1 MKRIM
6 LLSLIVLAYFQSSA
20 QGIAITT
27 DNTDPHTSAML
38 DVKSD
43 NKGFLPPRLTE
54 AQKKAISSPAN
65 GLIIFQTDGQKGL
78 YIFEDS
84 WKPLSDQ
91 MGKHLATENLRL
103 GGYRLSNNDTTVGI
117 SIDENGAVRIKSKF
131 QNAVPVNRFH
141 FDPSGAIS
149 SNGKPG
155 EGSIPVSGAGARF
168 MWYPGKASLRAGSL
182 DEDKGHLW
190 NEDSI
195 GLHSFAFGQNNAA
208 AGLNSF
214 ALGSLNSSA
223 GAGSA
228 SIGTSNQ
235 MYGQGSISVGRVNT
249 VYGNQAIALGRL
261 MTINGT
267 YSIGIGSNL
276 STGPNALYSL
286 VMGMDMKADHRG
298 SVLIGDA
305 SAISTISSSADNQ
318 FTTRFSGGYRLY
330 SAGNLS
336 AGVILAPNSNSW
348 SIVSDSTKKERFI
361 PARGEEM
368 LGRLRSMKMGS
379 WNYKGIHQRHYGP
392 MAQEFFAAYGQDQY
406 GIIGNDT
413 TINQADLE
421 GVMMILIH
429 ALEERTNQQNQEISK
444 LKQTNILLQ
453 ERLSAAEEQT
463 KKIDLLIA
471 LLKNNN
477 ATKTLVAQLETI
489 VTSRETSCCAK

>member
-6 LLSLIVLAYFQSSA
+6 LLSLIVLTCLHSNA

-38 DVKSD
+38 DIKSD

-54 AQKKAISSPAN
+54 AQKKSISSPAN

-91 MGKHLATENLRL
+91 LGKHQATENLRL
-103 GGYRLSNNDTTVGI
+103 GGYRLSNSDTTVGI
-117 SIDENGAVRIKSKF
+117 SIDENSAVLIKSKF
-131 QNAVPVNRFH
+131 QNGLPVNRFQ
-141 FDPSGAIS
+141 FDPSGAIT
-149 SNGKPG
+149 SNGKLS
-155 EGSIPVSGAGARF
+155 EGSIPETGAGARF
-168 MWYPGKASLRAGSL
+168 MWYPGKAALRAGSL
-182 DEDKGHLW
+182 EESKGHLW

-223 GAGSA
+223 GAGSI
-228 SIGTSNQ
+228 SIGVSNQ
-235 MYGQGSISVGRVNT
+235 MYGQGSIGVGRMNT
-249 VYGNQAIALGRL
+249 IHGNQAMALGRFI
-261 MTINGT
+261 TINGA
-267 YSIGIGSNL
+267 YSFGIGTQL
-276 STGPNALYSL
+276 TTGPNALYSL

-298 SVLIGDA
+298 TVLIGDA
-305 SAISTISSSADNQ
+305 SAVSTVSSTSDNQ
-318 FTTRFSGGYRLY
+318 FTSRFGGGYRLY

-336 AGVILAPNSNSW
+336 AGVILSPNGNSW
-348 SIVSDSTKKERFI
+348 SILSDSTKKERFV
-361 PARGEEM
+361 PANGMEM
-368 LGRLRSMKMGS
+368 LSKLRNLKMGT
-379 WNYKGIHQRHYGP
+379 WNYKGMPQRHYGL
-392 MAQEFFAAYGQDQY
+392 MAQEFFAAYGKDQY
-406 GIIGNDT
+406 GVIGNDT

-429 ALEERTNQQNQEISK
+429 ALEERSNQQWQEIIK
-444 LKQTNILLQ
+444 LKQTNHSLQ

-471 LLKNNN
+471 LLKNNH
-477 ATKTLVAQLETI
+477 ATQALVAQLETLLP
-489 VTSRETSCCAK
+489 SREKSCCEK